1 MGYKYKSGFLRLRI
15 QIDMYRIQS
24 EPNADHVKYGC
35 FFGYQVK
42 VTFIHITDVVKLDSN
57 LPHSLDLVNYMIL
70 QLITLMILEALESI
84 CLFWR
89 LDLN

>member
-57 LPHSLDLVNYMIL
+57 LPHSLDWKY
-70 QLITLMILEALESI
+70 
-84 CLFWR
+84 
-89 LDLN
+89 